1 MTVYRLIVLVV
12 EVLALAPHDLEGVA
26 LVEEFAGG
34 ADVLLPQL
42 DRAPLGQLVPL
53 VRHAQL

>member
-1 MTVYRLIVLVV
+1 M
-12 EVLALAPHDLEGVA
+12 ASHDLEGVA

-53 VRHAQL
+53 VRHAEL

>member
-1 MTVYRLIVLVV
+1 M
-12 EVLALAPHDLEGVA
+12 APHDLEGVA

-53 VRHAQL
+53 VRHT